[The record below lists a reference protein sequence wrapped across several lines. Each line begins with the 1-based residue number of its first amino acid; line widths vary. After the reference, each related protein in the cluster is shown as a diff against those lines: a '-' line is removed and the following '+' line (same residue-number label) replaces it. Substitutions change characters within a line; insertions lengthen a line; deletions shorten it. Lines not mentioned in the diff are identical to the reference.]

1 MGLKD
6 RFAARRLPRVTVPLR
21 MDFSPE
27 SDTALREFTTA
38 EAALSDA
45 KLRNVP
51 DLTGLE
57 RRVERARAALAPFYE
72 RLVVRALTPDE
83 MDALVAEHPPTEEQK
98 AKAKERGGEAS
109 WNPTTFAPALLGAC
123 VSTEDDPDKP
133 AMSVEDWAG
142 IVSSG
147 PVSGG
152 EIRYLIS
159 TALDINDRSP
169 DPDLG
174 KG

>member
-27 SDTALREFTTA
+27 SDVALREFTTA
-38 EAALSDA
+38 DAALADA
-45 KLRNVP
+45 KLRHVP

-57 RRVERARAALAPFYE
+57 RRVERARTALAPFYE
-72 RLVVRALTPDE
+72 RLVVRALPPDE
-83 MDALVAEHPPTEEQK
+83 MDALIAEHPPTDEQK

-109 WNPTTFAPALLGAC
+109 WNPDTFAVALLSAC

-133 AMSVEDWAG
+133 VMSEQEWVEVKPS
-142 IVSSG
+142 VSSG
-147 PVSGG
+147 
-152 EIRYLIS
+152 EFRYLIN
-159 TALDINDRSP
+159 TAYDINDRSP